1 MSFIVLVT
9 VGTFFVTAI
18 LFFLIGDFISGGRKV
33 ARRLAG
39 ERDDLSGL
47 LSEPGKKVG
56 FFVQAMAG
64 AVPQLQSEVLVIRR
78 NLMRAG
84 YYGTH
89 ALQEYLASRNTLVIL
104 ALATTL
110 ILATLADPGTQT
122 PRIILMAGGF
132 ATALGYA
139 LPRLVLYVQ
148 SSNRVDRIQSGLP
161 DALDIITM
169 CLTGGL
175 PLRDAL
181 QRVSEEIKYSN
192 RDIAVEFEII
202 RRHADADT
210 MANALKHFAARID
223 TPDINALAI
232 LVSQT
237 QRMGSHIA
245 TAVVDYADSV
255 RRARRQKAEEEASK
269 TSIRM
274 LFPVVLCL
282 APPIYILLMGPPL
295 LELRNFAI
303 NQHRPGGVL
312 NPSDI
317 PELGRIRG
325 AGAASVG
332 PNTAATTGAANTGA
346 PPRR

>member
-1 MSFIVLVT
+1 MSFIDIVS

-18 LFFLIGDFISGGRKV
+18 LFFLVGDFISGGRKV

-39 ERDDLSGL
+39 ERDDLTGL

-56 FFVQAMAG
+56 FFVQCMAG
-64 AVPQLQSEVLVIRR
+64 AVPQLQSEVHIIRR

-84 YYGTH
+84 YYGSH
-89 ALQEYLASRNTLVIL
+89 ALQEYLASRNTLVVL
-104 ALATTL
+104 AIATTL
-110 ILATLADPGTQT
+110 ILATLADPGSQL
-122 PRIILMAGGF
+122 PRIILIAGGC

-139 LPRLVLYVQ
+139 LPRLLLYIQ
-148 SSNRVDRIQSGLP
+148 SSARVDRIQSGLP

-181 QRVSEEIKYSN
+181 QRVSEEIKYTN

-202 RRHADADT
+202 RRHSDADT

-223 TPDINALAI
+223 TPDINALAT

-245 TAVVDYADSV
+245 TAVCDYADSV
-255 RRARRQKAEEEASK
+255 RRVRRQKAEEEASK

-274 LFPVVLCL
+274 LFPVILCL

-317 PELGRIRG
+317 PELGQMRG
-325 AGAASVG
+325 VG
-332 PNTAATTGAANTGA
+332 PATAAVGPLAIDSAPNTS
-346 PPRR
+346 RQ

>member
-1 MSFIVLVT
+1 MSFIDIVT

-39 ERDDLSGL
+39 EKDDITGL
-47 LSEPGKKVG
+47 LSEPGRKVG
-56 FFVQAMAG
+56 FFVQSMAG
-64 AVPQLQSEVLVIRR
+64 AVPQLQSEVAVIRR

-84 YYGTH
+84 YYGSH

-104 ALATTL
+104 AIATTL
-110 ILATLADPGTQT
+110 ILATAADPGSQM
-122 PRIILMAGGF
+122 PRIILIAGGV
-132 ATALGYA
+132 ATAFGYGF
-139 LPRLVLYVQ
+139 PRLLLAVQ
-148 SSNRVDRIQSGLP
+148 ASARVERIHSGLP

-181 QRVSEEIKYSN
+181 QRVSEEIKHSN
-192 RDIAVEFEII
+192 RDIAIEFEII

-223 TPDINALAI
+223 TPDINALAT

-237 QRMGSHIA
+237 ERMGSHIS
-245 TAVVDYADSV
+245 TAVCDYADSV
-255 RRARRQKAEEEASK
+255 RRARRQRAEEEASK

-274 LFPVVLCL
+274 LFPVILCL

-295 LELRNFAI
+295 LEMRNFAI

-312 NPSDI
+312 NPGDI
-317 PELGRIRG
+317 PGLARTR
-325 AGAASVG
+325 S
-332 PNTAATTGAANTGA
+332 AATTNLGIPTAGSTPGAS
-346 PPRR
+346 RR